1 MSSTWMG
8 PSYLIQAARDG
19 NYDTQKSLKSSVLR
33 KRQDDMGLTTGSVP
47 SRSLM
52 LLDKNANLPADDKHS
67 LRLVFPPL
75 QCPLLRP
82 RHHSVSD

>member
-19 NYDTQKSLKSSVLR
+19 DYDTQKSLESSVLR
-33 KRQDDMGLTTGSVP
+33 KRQDDMGLTTGSAA

-52 LLDKNANLPADDKHS
+52 LLEKTGLDCAAPGGEGAAAGEWGGCD
-67 LRLVFPPL
+67 
-75 QCPLLRP
+75 
-82 RHHSVSD
+82 